1 MRKDT
6 EQGKAE
12 EAESKAGRQASRRK
26 LGAARGRKEQVSQ
39 WKADA
44 ESPESGNE
52 RRGKAGKERGAGR
65 EESAQNDRRRVAVGK
80 RRVHNR
86 QERRGECSRKEAHVR
101 AC

>member
-44 ESPESGNE
+44 EDVAMRREGDE
-52 RRGKAGKERGAGR
+52 RRRHET
-65 EESAQNDRRRVAVGK
+65 
-80 RRVHNR
+80 
-86 QERRGECSRKEAHVR
+86 
-101 AC
+101 